1 MIEMANI
8 NGVQI
13 YAFLDTEQL
22 LDFIEDK
29 QKILIAVN
37 SEKIVK
43 ENAELKEII
52 NRNIGYADGVGAVM
66 ALRQKG
72 LDVVKIP
79 GAELWL
85 DIVNRFQKEKSFY
98 LLGSSKDVI
107 DKTVTKL
114 KKEYPGINIV
124 GYHDGYLKENDKEI
138 LLQELKNKKPDVVF
152 IAQGTPRQEILM
164 DELIKE
170 HPALYMGLGG
180 SFDVYTGF
188 KKRAPE
194 LFCKLNLEWL
204 YRLLKEPTRFGRQL
218 ILIKFLY
225 LYFMKRL

>member
-1 MIEMANI
+1 MIEIANI
-8 NGVQI
+8 NGVQT
-13 YAFLDTEQL
+13 YAFSDTEQL

-72 LDVVKIP
+72 FNVVRIP
-79 GAELWL
+79 GSELWL

-107 DKTVTKL
+107 DKTIGKL
-114 KKEYPGINIV
+114 KKEYPAINIV
-124 GYHDGYLKENDKEI
+124 GYRDGYLKEDDKEI

-152 IAQGTPRQEILM
+152 IAQGTPRQEMLM
-164 DELIKE
+164 NQLLQE
-170 HPALYMGLGG
+170 HPTLYMGLGG

-204 YRLLKEPTRFGRQL
+204 FRLAKEPTRAGRQVAL
-218 ILIKFLY
+218 LKFIY
-225 LYFMKRL
+225 LYTRKKL